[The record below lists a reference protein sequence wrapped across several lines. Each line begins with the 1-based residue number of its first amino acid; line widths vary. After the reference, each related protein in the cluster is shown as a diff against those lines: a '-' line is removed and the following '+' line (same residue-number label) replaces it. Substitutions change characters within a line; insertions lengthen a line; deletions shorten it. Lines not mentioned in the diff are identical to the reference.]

1 MSAHTPGPWHASPL
15 TKSWGV
21 YDQTGTPVAKVGNAF
36 KIELER
42 RAADARLIAAAPDM
56 LVCLQHVLR
65 WHDQLSTDDINRVRA
80 VVAQALEKQAEVT
93 RHD

>member
-1 MSAHTPGPWHASPL
+1 MSAHTPGPWEVGPNGERSKQHIYAKNGPL
-15 TKSWGV
+15 LVTHLWDGCS
-21 YDQTGTPVAKVGNAF
+21 
-36 KIELER
+36 E
-42 RAADARLIAAAPDM
+42 ADARLIAAAPDM